1 LRAMWKSEEGST
13 QRLIQ
18 LCAGYFAFYVVTG
31 VSVKYF
37 LGPVSKGYP
46 GMTDMDYLVYSTI
59 ASSLLCISVVLI
71 RGWFRV
77 SSIQSR
83 TLFGVTFPAEL
94 VYIIPSGICTAVVI
108 PTTTLMYSLKG
119 VSVMV
124 AMVIMR
130 GAVIAISRVV
140 DAIQIRQGILDRKVY
155 SEENWAVV
163 FALSAVC
170 VNVFSPAKP
179 GEKPFYESIAALVIL
194 SFYVAAYSFRIFI
207 MNYYKNTRPKNAPY
221 DNKGF
226 FGTEQM
232 SASLAMLVM
241 GIVAYNA
248 TSWFGIHA
256 EPLTAFGN
264 AFTNPKP
271 GWGLALFSGL
281 AYGVVA
287 FLSVFIFMFKGRSA
301 TFAGLVNRL
310 TSLVAGTTA
319 TLISA
324 LVFGGSLPKL
334 LDWISLSLILVA
346 VYFLTRAEKRRAS
359 ELAAKRS
366 APVAELVE
374 APVATAQPSA

>member
-1 LRAMWKSEEGST
+1 MWKSEEGST

-37 LGPVSKGYP
+37 LGPVSKGFP
-46 GMTDMDYLVYSTI
+46 GMTDMAFLVYSTI
-59 ASSLLCISVVLI
+59 ASAALCVSVVAA
-71 RGWFRV
+71 RRWWV
-77 SSIQSR
+77 KSIQSKR
-83 TLFGVTFPAEL
+83 ILGLNIPVEL
-94 VYIIPSGICTAVVI
+94 LYVVPSGVCTAVVI
-108 PTTTLMYSLKG
+108 PTTTLMYALKG

-140 DAIQIRQGILDRKVY
+140 DAIQIRQGILKRKVY

-163 FALSAVC
+163 FALAAVC
-170 VNVFSPAKP
+170 VNVFAPSKP
-179 GEKPFYESIAALVIL
+179 GEKPFYESTAALVIL
-194 SFYVAAYSFRIFI
+194 TLYVSAYAFRIFI
-207 MNYYKNTRPKNAPY
+207 MNYFKNTRPKNAPS
-221 DNKGF
+221 DNTGF

-232 SASLAMLVM
+232 SASFTMLIA
-241 GIVAYNA
+241 GLVAYNA
-248 TSWFGIHA
+248 SSWFGIQA
-256 EPLTAFGN
+256 APLTAFVE
-264 AFTNPKP
+264 AFTKPNPAWP
-271 GWGLALFSGL
+271 LALFASL

-334 LDWISLSLILVA
+334 LDWISLGLILIA
-346 VYFLTRAEKRRAS
+346 VYFLTRAEKRRAT
-359 ELAAKRS
+359 ELAS
-366 APVAELVE
+366 HPVVVAEV
-374 APVATAQPSA
+374 PVSPAVSPDASAATS

>member
-1 LRAMWKSEEGST
+1 MWKSEEGST

-37 LGPVSKGYP
+37 LGPLSKGFP

-59 ASSLLCISVVLI
+59 ASSALCIGVVI
-71 RGWFRV
+71 VKGWFRV
-77 SSIQSR
+77 QSNQSR
-83 TLFGVTFPAEL
+83 TLLGVSFPSEL
-94 VYIIPSGICTAVVI
+94 LYIIPSGICTAIVV

-140 DAIQIRQGILDRKVY
+140 DAIQIRQEILDRKVY

-170 VNVFSPAKP
+170 VNVFSPAKT
-179 GEKPFYESIAALVIL
+179 GERPFYESVPALVIL

-221 DNKGF
+221 DNTGF
-226 FGTEQM
+226 FGTEQL
-232 SASLAMLVM
+232 SASFTMLIL
-241 GIVAYNA
+241 GIIAYNA
-248 TSWFGIHA
+248 SSWFGVHA
-256 EPLTAFGN
+256 EPLTAFGA

-281 AYGVVA
+281 AYGFVA

-319 TLISA
+319 TIISA

-346 VYFLTRAEKRRAS
+346 VYFLSRAEKRRSAES
-359 ELAAKRS
+359 AKRA
-366 APVAELVE
+366 APVADLVE
-374 APVATAQPSA
+374 ESPAVAPQTARIV